1 MRESKE
7 VLELIL
13 RETQLPWRL
22 LIRYAKLSRSHPNA
36 LRIEVLRQVGEF
48 VREWSESDLEALTVA
63 YDLEELQA
71 RLGHRLHCSGAD
83 LELASKLAKLIQ
95 S

>member
-7 VLELIL
+7 ILDRIL
-13 RETQLPWRL
+13 RESRLPWRL

-36 LRIEVLRQVGEF
+36 LRPEVLRQVGDF
-48 VREWSESDLEALTVA
+48 YYNWSESDLDALRVA
-63 YDLEELQA
+63 YDLEELQL
-71 RLGHRLHCSGAD
+71 RLGKQLHCAGAD
-83 LELASKLAKLIQ
+83 LDLASKLAQKIQ